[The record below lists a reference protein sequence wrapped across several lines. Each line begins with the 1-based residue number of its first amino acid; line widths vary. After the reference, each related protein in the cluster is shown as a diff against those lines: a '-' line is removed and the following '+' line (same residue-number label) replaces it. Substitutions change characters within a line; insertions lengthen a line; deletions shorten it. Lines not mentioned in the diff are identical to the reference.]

1 MKFVINMFSFQK
13 TYVGRGLFLIFVAIL
28 CFDYVDELSTLVGKV
43 DLAVGIILA
52 AYGIFLVAIGCCGDN
67 SPFQENVAAAPAKS

>member
-52 AYGIFLVAIGCCGDN
+52 AYGIFLVCFWYLYYC
-67 SPFQENVAAAPAKS
+67 

>member
-1 MKFVINMFSFQK
+1 MQFVINMFSFQK

-43 DLAVGIILA
+43 DLAAGIILA
-52 AYGIFLVAIGCCGDN
+52 AYGIFLIAVGCCNKDN
-67 SPFQENVAAAPAKS
+67 GPVQDTVPPAKI